1 MVISIYLANIAI
13 LTDAGLYQ
21 SFRMIDTQDSLK
33 FEPWKLVYVYI
44 YIILFWSRT
53 WWTRLERRESMKRE
67 HKKVWQSVSL
77 REREKRGKWDAAISD
92 ISVVCFVCFI
102 AFACALKYN
111 TTAVYSV
118 LCPKHPIFSNYIY
131 QDAKLRLLSFCGFV
145 HYKIESKD
153 WNSLT
158 LVWVGRGIFFFF
170 SFNSIIY
177 KV

>member
-1 MVISIYLANIAI
+1 MVDTFGETREHETKTQKGVAV
-13 LTDAGLYQ
+13 
-21 SFRMIDTQDSLK
+21 SFS
-33 FEPWKLVYVYI
+33 EG
-44 YIILFWSRT
+44 
-53 WWTRLERRESMKRE
+53 ERRG
-67 HKKVWQSVSL
+67 
-77 REREKRGKWDAAISD
+77 GKWDAAISD
-92 ISVVCFVCFI
+92 ISVVCFVCFII

-170 SFNSIIY
+170 YLLTLLFIRSKRLNCIISSL
-177 KV
+177 KERERD